1 MPEPIHLDVFVH
13 ERRERSV
20 LLSRDGDRRHAE
32 WVAIVHCDLAMRG
45 EVQALATLP
54 RWAAEQAGLIKQ
66 RAGADQPGLFE
77 GR

>member
-13 ERRERSV
+13 ER
-20 LLSRDGDRRHAE
+20 
-32 WVAIVHCDLAMRG
+32 
-45 EVQALATLP
+45 QALATLP